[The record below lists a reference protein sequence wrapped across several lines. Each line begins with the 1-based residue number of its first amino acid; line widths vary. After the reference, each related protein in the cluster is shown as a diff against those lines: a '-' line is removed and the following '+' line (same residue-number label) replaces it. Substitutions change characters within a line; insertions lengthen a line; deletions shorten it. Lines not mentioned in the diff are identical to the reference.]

1 MVATNFLTASETISL
16 VSSGKVSLE
25 QVVQD
30 HEDRYQERDN
40 DVKAWVVTNHQN
52 VKAASKDTSKDSGP
66 LTGVMIAVKD
76 MMSAYTLGQE
86 AGSGR

>member
-1 MVATNFLTASETISL
+1 MVVTNFLTASETISL

-30 HEDRYQERDN
+30 HEDRYQERDD

-52 VKAASKDTSKDSGP
+52 VKVASKDTSKDSGP
-66 LTGVMIAVKD
+66 LRGVMIAVKD
-76 MMSAYTLGQE
+76 MMSTYISSQE
-86 AGSGR
+86 VGSDR